1 MNMTKW
7 NGRPAKY
14 NNPEEMQV
22 LIDKYF
28 EECQQTGGVPT
39 VTGLCYVLDLER
51 KSLLDYEK
59 MLETDRFKRFD
70 NAVKVGFVNTIKKA
84 KKYIEMNYEQALFS
98 KNSAVGAIFTLKNN
112 YGYVDKTE
120 QVVEN
125 KTISVELDDE

>member
-1 MNMTKW
+1 MTKW
-7 NGRPAKY
+7 IGRPAKY

-28 EECQQTGGVPT
+28 EECQRTGEVPT

-70 NAVKVGFVNTIKKA
+70 NTVKVGFVNTIKKA

-125 KTISVELDDE
+125 KTISVELDGE

>member
-1 MNMTKW
+1 
-7 NGRPAKY
+7 
-14 NNPEEMQV
+14 
-22 LIDKYF
+22 
-28 EECQQTGGVPT
+28 
-39 VTGLCYVLDLER
+39 
-51 KSLLDYEK
+51 

-70 NAVKVGFVNTIKKA
+70 NTVKVGFVNTIKKA

-98 KNSAVGAIFTLKNN
+98 KNSTVGAIFTLKNN